1 MVMNIWSGFGKLE
14 FHLHLLLLRR
24 QWILLKCRLTVVLI
38 CNNINNIETKQVLQV
53 GSGEEAVSGC
63 ECTMSYK
70 GTLKEDGST
79 FDQAKKFKFCLGA
92 GEVIKGWEV
101 RICGKIV
108 TPNSGKSIAGWGQRD
123 ESRWR
128 EKADRAF

>member
-1 MVMNIWSGFGKLE
+1 MDIVEVEVHSSFNIDF
-14 FHLHLLLLRR
+14 
-24 QWILLKCRLTVVLI
+24 QTQC
-38 CNNINNIETKQVLQV
+38 NNIETKPVLQV
-53 GSGEEAVSGC
+53 GDGEEAVSGS

-101 RICGKIV
+101 RIRGKIV
-108 TPNSGKSIAGWGQRD
+108 TPHSGKSIAGWGQRD
-123 ESRWR
+123 ESGWR

>member
-1 MVMNIWSGFGKLE
+1 MVMNMWSGFGKLE

-38 CNNINNIETKQVLQV
+38 CDNINNIETKQVLQV
-53 GSGEEAVSGC
+53 GSGEEASSGC

-101 RICGKIV
+101 RI
-108 TPNSGKSIAGWGQRD
+108 R
-123 ESRWR
+123 
-128 EKADRAF
+128 

>member
-1 MVMNIWSGFGKLE
+1 MGI
-14 FHLHLLLLRR
+14 
-24 QWILLKCRLTVVLI
+24 
-38 CNNINNIETKQVLQV
+38 QV
-53 GSGEEAVSGC
+53 GDGEEAVSGS

-101 RICGKIV
+101 RIRGKIV

-123 ESRWR
+123 ESGWR
-128 EKADRAF
+128 KKADCAF

>member
-1 MVMNIWSGFGKLE
+1 
-14 FHLHLLLLRR
+14 
-24 QWILLKCRLTVVLI
+24 
-38 CNNINNIETKQVLQV
+38 
-53 GSGEEAVSGC
+53 
-63 ECTMSYK
+63 MSYK

-128 EKADRAF
+128 EKVDRAF